1 MDDLINKE
9 YGFII
14 IDSLLKD
21 ETELLLN
28 CRDEAKC
35 IANTEGMMKEA
46 GFGRG
51 QDYTKDKQV
60 RSDKFIWLT

>member
-28 CRDEAKC
+28 CRDVFLFSKKN
-35 IANTEGMMKEA
+35 IA
-46 GFGRG
+46 R
-51 QDYTKDKQV
+51 
-60 RSDKFIWLT
+60 